1 MEIFSLEGHPHVELC
16 DLLKFQGWSE
26 SGAAAKA
33 VIAEGLIEVNGQTE
47 TRKRCKITAG
57 QVVTFNGDS
66 VCIKE

>member
-1 MEIFSLEGHPHVELC
+1 MEIFHLKGHPHVELC

-26 SGAAAKA
+26 SGATAKA

>member
-1 MEIFSLEGHPHVELC
+1 MEIFYLESHPYVELC

>member
-1 MEIFSLEGHPHVELC
+1 MEIFHLEGHPHVELC
-16 DLLKFQGWSE
+16 ALLKFQGWSE
-26 SGAAAKA
+26 SDAAAKA

-47 TRKRCKITAG
+47 TRKRCKIIAG